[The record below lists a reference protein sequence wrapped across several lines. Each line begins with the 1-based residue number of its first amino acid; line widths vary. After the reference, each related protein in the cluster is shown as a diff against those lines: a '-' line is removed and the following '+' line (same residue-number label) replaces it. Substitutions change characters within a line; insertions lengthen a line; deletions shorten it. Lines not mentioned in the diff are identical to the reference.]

1 MRRSCIAGER
11 PGLPRA
17 DRDDKGIGGPFGERP
32 LRQICGVSRHGEG
45 GCRLQDINRS
55 ELMQMIA
62 DYMEKG
68 FLSNIVA
75 MFKADPSL
83 YAMVGDLLMDERL
96 MVRVGM
102 TALMEELQKLRPLE
116 ARQAVVSLLPLLRHE
131 SPTARGDAAYLIGLV
146 GKEKDLAFLRP
157 LLQDR
162 HPQVVEIVKEILER
176 R

>member
-1 MRRSCIAGER
+1 
-11 PGLPRA
+11 
-17 DRDDKGIGGPFGERP
+17 
-32 LRQICGVSRHGEG
+32 
-45 GCRLQDINRS
+45 
-55 ELMQMIA
+55 MQMIA